1 MTVSPETSLGEEIK
15 PGSNYSG
22 FHRLARICLILLT
35 AASLAEYAY
44 HASVLF
50 LKYPPVWPDEPIL
63 AQPADNLIH
72 HGEMGTPLMDMLP
85 GMTERTPTYWMP
97 PVYFLYLCPF
107 FAAFGSGIVV
117 MRLSTLF
124 AAAAVLVL
132 LYVIGRRAGLG
143 RFLAMFP
150 PAILAVDQVFLRGSL
165 IGRMEML
172 TLALVLVTLWQWLN
186 RSPSW
191 VRSFLCGLTAGL
203 AVLSHPMGMMAPLA
217 VLAGELIFPH
227 GPRRRNLL
235 AMIGGC
241 LLVGLAWGAYIL
253 QDTASFIA
261 QFSPMMSHKAGRRE
275 PLVVR
280 LHVNLTQYGRDYAYA
295 AVFWILGFTGLVV
308 AAIKRKEL
316 WTVVILQVVSFAL
329 IVWSVEMWYPVYMVP
344 LSCLGAA
351 FLLHFSQKLFDSR
364 YGGLATS
371 LALVVAVAVGWF
383 AWKNLSDIRQI
394 DRVQN
399 VQYADGTDYSEFC
412 RQISDALPHGSR
424 VILSSKP
431 DPYFG
436 LVKRQDLEL
445 REYCWGPIDREEYRK
460 VIESYDYVVV
470 GGIISNDQLRELVL
484 NRGEIV
490 KVVRP
495 GVNGGYMGIVV
506 RIVKPGS

>member
-1 MTVSPETSLGEEIK
+1 MTTSPETSLGEEIK
-15 PGSNYSG
+15 TSG
-22 FHRLARICLILLT
+22 KHTDFHRLAHICLVLLT
-35 AASLAEYAY
+35 VASLAGYAY

-50 LKYPPVWPDEPIL
+50 LKFPPVWPDEPVY

-72 HGEMGTPLMDMLP
+72 HGKMSTPLMDMLP
-85 GMTERTPTYWMP
+85 GMTERTYWMP

-132 LYVIGRRAGLG
+132 LYAIGRRAGLG
-143 RFLAMFP
+143 KFLAMFP
-150 PAILAVDQVFLRGSL
+150 PAILATDQIFLRGSL
-165 IGRMEML
+165 VGRMEML

-191 VRSFLCGLTAGL
+191 IRSFLCGLTAGL
-203 AVLSHPMGMMAPLA
+203 AALSHPMGMMAPLA

-253 QDTASFIA
+253 QDTASFMA
-261 QFSPMMSHKAGRRE
+261 QFGPMMARKAGRHT
-275 PLVVR
+275 PLEER
-280 LHVNLTQYGRDYAYA
+280 LRVNLIQYGRDYTYV
-295 AVFWILGFTGLVV
+295 AVFWILGLTGLVV

-316 WTVVILQVVSFAL
+316 WTVVILQVVSFVL

-364 YGGLATS
+364 YGGLAIPM
-371 LALVVAVAVGWF
+371 ALVVAVVAGWF

-394 DRVQN
+394 DRIQN
-399 VQYADGTDYSEFC
+399 GQYAAGTDYSEFC

-424 VILSSKP
+424 VILSSIP

-436 LVKRQDLEL
+436 LAKRQDLKLQEFPAIPIE
-445 REYCWGPIDREEYRK
+445 REKYQK
-460 VIESYDYVVV
+460 NIESYDYVVT
-470 GGIISNDQLRELVL
+470 GRDILNDQLRELIFK
-484 NRGEIV
+484 RGKIV
-490 KVVRP
+490 RVIRLGNDKGYE
-495 GVNGGYMGIVV
+495 GVVV